1 MGNIFRIFEAPRE
14 QVIPF
19 LPNDI
24 ESTYSAEAERQN
36 IVPPAP
42 AAAAAAADGWRM
54 SPRRIKKKNRKRK
67 RSRY

>member
-24 ESTYSAEAERQN
+24 ESTYSAEVERQN

-42 AAAAAAADGWRM
+42 AAAAAADGWRM

-67 RSRY
+67 RSRYK